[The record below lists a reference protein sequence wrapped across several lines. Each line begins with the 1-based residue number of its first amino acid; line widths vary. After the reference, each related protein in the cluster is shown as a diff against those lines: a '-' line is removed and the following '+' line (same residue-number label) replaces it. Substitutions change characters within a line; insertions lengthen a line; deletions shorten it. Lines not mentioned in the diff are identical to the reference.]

1 MTRLKAQIIK
11 ELLSLLRD
19 PKSRIVLIAPPL
31 MQLLIFSFAATLEVN
46 NVTLALL
53 NQDSGKW
60 SHEVVQRISASGFIS
75 DIKTV
80 AGPDELQQTIDQ
92 RVALMALH
100 FQPDFSRRLAA
111 GKPASVQ
118 VILDGRRANAAQIAQ
133 SYLNTIIAG
142 VNEDINP
149 QVGAILPQAEV
160 RNWFNPN
167 LIYQWFIVPALV
179 GTLAMASS
187 LIVCALSIARER
199 EMGTFD
205 QLLVSPAKPLEII
218 IGKMIPA
225 LIVGSF
231 LGCIMITAGV
241 FIFKIPFT
249 GSLPLVLLSLI
260 MFITSVVGIGLMI
273 SSICQT
279 QQQAIL
285 GTFSVIVPL
294 ILLSGFATP
303 VENMPQFL
311 QYIAEAN
318 PLKHFLIIVQG
329 SFLKNLSFEL
339 VLANGWPMF
348 VIFIITFTL
357 SVVFIKGRLQ

>member
-1 MTRLKAQIIK
+1 MTRLKAQIVK

-19 PKSRIVLIAPPL
+19 PKSRIVLIVPPL
-31 MQLLIFSFAATLEVN
+31 MQLLIFSFAATLEVD
-46 NVTLALL
+46 NVSMVLL

-60 SHEVVQRISASGFIS
+60 SYEVIQRISASGFTS
-75 DIKTV
+75 DIQTV
-80 AGPDELQQTIDQ
+80 TNREELQHKIDQ
-92 RVALMALH
+92 RQALIALH
-100 FQPDFSRRLAA
+100 FQPDFSRSLTAGAPAA
-111 GKPASVQ
+111 LQ

-133 SYLNTIIAG
+133 NYINSIISEI
-142 VNEDINP
+142 NEDISP
-149 QVGAILPQAEV
+149 RFVAAAPQARV

-205 QLLVSPAKPLEII
+205 QRLVSPAQPLEII

-225 LIVGSF
+225 LIIGSS
-231 LGCIMITAGV
+231 LGCVMIAAGA

-249 GSLPLVLLSLI
+249 GSLILVLLSLI

-303 VENMPQFL
+303 VENMPQAL
-311 QYIAEAN
+311 QYLAEAN

-329 SFLKNLSFEL
+329 SFLKNLSFEM
-339 VLANGWPMF
+339 VIANSWPMF
-348 VIFIITFTL
+348 VIFTITFSL
-357 SVVFIKGRLQ
+357 AVIFIKGRLQ

>member
-1 MTRLKAQIIK
+1 MIRLKAQIIK

-31 MQLLIFSFAATLEVN
+31 MQLLIFSFAATLEVK
-46 NVTLALL
+46 NVSMVLL
-53 NQDSGKW
+53 NHDSGKW
-60 SHEVVQRISASGFIS
+60 SHEVIQRVSASGFIS
-75 DIKTV
+75 EIQSV
-80 AGPDELQQTIDQ
+80 ADPLELRQKIDQ
-92 RVALMALH
+92 RQALIALH
-100 FQPDFSRRLAA
+100 FHPDFSRNLSA
-111 GKPASVQ
+111 GKTAALQ
-118 VILDGRRANAAQIAQ
+118 IILDGRRANAAQIAQ
-133 SYLNTIIAG
+133 SYINTIIAEI
-142 VNEDINP
+142 NEDIFP
-149 QVGAILPQAEV
+149 RFATATPRIEV

-225 LIVGSF
+225 LIVGSC
-231 LGCIMITAGV
+231 LGCVMIAAGAS
-241 FIFKIPFT
+241 IFRIPFT
-249 GSLPLVLLSLI
+249 GSLLLVLLSLV

-285 GTFSVIVPL
+285 GTFSAIVPL

-303 VENMPQFL
+303 IENMPKFL
-311 QYIAEAN
+311 QYVAEAN

-329 SFLKNLSFEL
+329 SFLKNLSLEM
-339 VLANGWPMF
+339 VIANGWPMF
-348 VIFIITFTL
+348 VIFTITFSL
-357 SVVFIKGRLQ
+357 AVVFIKGRLQ

>member
-1 MTRLKAQIIK
+1 MTRLKAQVVK

-19 PKSRIVLIAPPL
+19 PKSRIVLIVPPL
-31 MQLLIFSFAATLEVN
+31 MQLLIFSFAATLEVD
-46 NVTLALL
+46 NVSMVLL

-60 SHEVVQRISASGFIS
+60 SYEVIQRISSSGFTS
-75 DIKTV
+75 DIQTV
-80 AGPDELQQTIDQ
+80 TDRKELQHKIDQ
-92 RVALMALH
+92 RQALIALH
-100 FQPDFSRRLAA
+100 FQPDFSRSLTAGNPAA
-111 GKPASVQ
+111 LQ
-118 VILDGRRANAAQIAQ
+118 IILDGRRANAAQIAQ
-133 SYLNTIIAG
+133 SYINSIISEI
-142 VNEDINP
+142 NEDISP
-149 QVGAILPQAEV
+149 RFSAAIPQARV

-199 EMGTFD
+199 ELGTFD

-225 LIVGSF
+225 LIVGSS
-231 LGCIMITAGV
+231 LGCIMIVAGA

-249 GSLPLVLLSLI
+249 GSLALVLISLV

-285 GTFSVIVPL
+285 GTFSIIVPL

-303 VENMPQFL
+303 IENMPQIL
-311 QYIAEAN
+311 QYVAEAN

-329 SFLKNLSFEL
+329 SFLKNLSYEM
-339 VLANGWPMF
+339 VVANGWPMF
-348 VIFIITFTL
+348 VIFSITFSL
-357 SVVFIKGRLQ
+357 AVVFIKGRLQ

>member
-1 MTRLKAQIIK
+1 MTRLRAQIIK

-46 NVTLALL
+46 NVAMVLL

-60 SHEVVQRISASGFIS
+60 SYEVIQRISASGFTS
-75 DIKTV
+75 TV
-80 AGPDELQQTIDQ
+80 QTVTGLEELQQEIDQ
-92 RVALMALH
+92 RQALVALH
-100 FQPDFSRRLAA
+100 FQPDFSRNLAA
-111 GKPASVQ
+111 GKPAVLQ
-118 VILDGRRANAAQIAQ
+118 VLLDGRRANAAQIAQ
-133 SYLNTIIAG
+133 SYINTIITG
-142 VNEDINP
+142 INEDISP
-149 QVGAILPQAEV
+149 RFATASPRAEV

-167 LIYQWFIVPALV
+167 LIFQWFIVPALV

-225 LIVGSF
+225 LIVGSC
-231 LGCIMITAGV
+231 LGCVMIAAGALV
-241 FIFKIPFT
+241 FKIPFT
-249 GSLPLVLLSLI
+249 GSLILVLLSLV

-303 VENMPQFL
+303 VENMPIFL
-311 QYIAEAN
+311 QYVAEAN

-329 SFLKNLSFEL
+329 SFLKNLSPEM
-339 VLANGWPMF
+339 VIANAWPMF
-348 VIFIITFTL
+348 VIFTITFSL
-357 SVVFIKGRLQ
+357 AVVFIKGRLQ